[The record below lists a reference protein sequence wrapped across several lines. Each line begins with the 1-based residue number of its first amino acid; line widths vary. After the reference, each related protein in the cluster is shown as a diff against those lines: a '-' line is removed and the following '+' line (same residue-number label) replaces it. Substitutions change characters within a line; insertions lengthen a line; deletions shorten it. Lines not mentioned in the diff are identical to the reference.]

1 MGRERKK
8 MDGEGE
14 RKKRDG
20 EGRGGG
26 VGRGMG
32 RRCGERD
39 GEEVWRGCEI
49 SEEMNG
55 ADGIK
60 KIACYSNWL
69 LTNCDSCIDC
79 IDKEHHY
86 KATDGPQ
93 CSCGCGFGCG

>member
-1 MGRERKK
+1 MGGGGERGWGGRGRRWMGRERKK

-20 EGRGGG
+20 EGRGGE
-26 VGRGMG
+26 G

-39 GEEVWRGCEI
+39 GEEVWRRKQGCEI

-69 LTNCDSCIDC
+69 LPIVTP
-79 IDKEHHY
+79 
-86 KATDGPQ
+86 A
-93 CSCGCGFGCG
+93 